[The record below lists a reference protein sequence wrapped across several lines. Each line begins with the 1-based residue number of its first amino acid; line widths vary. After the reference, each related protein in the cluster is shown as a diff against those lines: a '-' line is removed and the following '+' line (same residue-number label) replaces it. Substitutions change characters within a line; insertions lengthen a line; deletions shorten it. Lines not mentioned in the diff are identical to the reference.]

1 MHGRELPEV
10 LSIIRTGKNNV
21 VSLLTLRMRFNV
33 LRQRRQVWQFVVR
46 KVPNASLKKTENT
59 NVSRS
64 NR

>member
-33 LRQRRQVWQFVVR
+33 LRQRRQAS
-46 KVPNASLKKTENT
+46 ASLASSLTLLLK
-59 NVSRS
+59 
-64 NR
+64 NRKHKRFAK